1 MSTIEPNVYE
11 IKDDDPIIKAME
23 RLLEPMRSD
32 IKDILHSHKEM
43 KSEFLEITR
52 LKEENINL
60 IRRVKAAE
68 ESNELLSKRV
78 CALEDRLLQNNII
91 IHGIREGPWETEEIR
106 QEKLYHAF
114 SETVMGKSIED
125 RMDTARTMYIT
136 SSRRIGKFHQMSSR
150 PISVEMLYKNDVE
163 YLLRNRR
170 YLSEGIFIDREYSRE
185 TESARRLLRPYLKAA
200 QKIPTYQR
208 KCRLEGD
215 TLILKGLSY
224 TMNTLHKLPDELSA
238 SNISSISDK
247 NTFGFFGSIN
257 PLSNFYPTKF
267 EFNGNIFHSSEQY
280 IQYTKAKHFGDDECA
295 RNILSTKNALECK
308 ELAKGITGFDYMRW
322 KEHAKS
328 LCKEGICAKFMSSTL
343 LQNKLL
349 DTGNKTIVEC
359 CWDKMWGTGDPLHV
373 DNCLDKGQW
382 ASQGILG
389 EVLQEIRTKLKNST
403 TCPPTVETP
412 ADSVRQASIDVP
424 EYDSL
429 NNSIPE
435 QQIMETG

>member
-1 MSTIEPNVYE
+1 
-11 IKDDDPIIKAME
+11 
-23 RLLEPMRSD
+23 
-32 IKDILHSHKEM
+32 
-43 KSEFLEITR
+43 
-52 LKEENINL
+52 
-60 IRRVKAAE
+60 
-68 ESNELLSKRV
+68 
-78 CALEDRLLQNNII
+78 
-91 IHGIREGPWETEEIR
+91 
-106 QEKLYHAF
+106 
-114 SETVMGKSIED
+114 MGKSIED

-136 SSRRIGKFHQMSSR
+136 SSRRIGKFRQMSSG
-150 PISVEMLYKNDVE
+150 PISVEMLYKSDVE

-170 YLSEGIFIDREYSRE
+170 YLSEGIFIDREYSKE

-200 QKIPTYQR
+200 RKIPTYQR

-215 TLILKGLSY
+215 TLVLKGLSY
-224 TMNTLHKLPDELSA
+224 TVNTLHKLPDELSA
-238 SNISSISDK
+238 SNISSTSDE
-247 NTFGFFGSIN
+247 NTFGFFGLIN

-308 ELAKGITGFDYMRW
+308 EVAKGITGFDYMRW
-322 KEHAKS
+322 KEQAKS

-359 CWDKMWGTGDPLHV
+359 CWDKMWGTGVPLHV
-373 DNCLDKGQW
+373 DNCLDKSQW

-389 EVLQEIRTKLKNST
+389 EVLQELRTKLKNST
-403 TCPPTVETP
+403 TCPPIGETP

-429 NNSIPE
+429 NNAASE